1 MNKSKKIKNR
11 LADYFFD
18 SSIYIKDRTFVLF
31 TICMVTALL
40 LFSIIRFILEHKVS
54 MLLFGSFSAAV
65 SLGVVYILAKKNKIH
80 AAKIVLS
87 LILVLILRP
96 MVFFA
101 SGGIFNGT
109 TLMFLM
115 GAYYLVLVLDGKFR
129 VFMCVLDLAIYVT
142 LGVVGYHNP
151 ALLPEV
157 NVKENYVLTY
167 TQYVIA
173 FLELTVVITF
183 LTMILKKET
192 VRAEEKTKEL
202 DELNKS
208 QNRFFSSMSHEIRT
222 PINTVLGLN
231 EIILRQPDASE
242 EIKKDARNI
251 QGAGKMLLALINDI
265 LDISKIEAGKMDV
278 VPVDYDISAMLSE
291 IVNMI
296 WLKAQEKGLEFKV
309 GIDPSV
315 PQKLYGDE
323 VRIKQILINLL
334 NNAVKYTPKGF
345 VSLYM
350 ECEPA
355 EDEKVLLKINVTDS
369 GMGIKA
375 DALPHLFDTFQR
387 QDEEKNRYIEGTGL
401 GLSIVKQLVELMDG
415 EIKVDSVYTQGTTF
429 LVEIKQGVSS
439 TETVGD
445 INIFSS
451 GNLAGD
457 EKFEHS
463 FHSPEGKV
471 LIVDDNEMNLT
482 VESKL
487 LDGTDLT
494 LDLSE
499 SGADALSKT
508 LKTQYDVIFMDH
520 LMPGMDGIECFRQIR
535 IQQGGLNRNTPIIV
549 LTANAGGENI
559 ELYNNTGFDG
569 YLVKPVSGRQLED
582 MLISFIP
589 QEKLIMARKNE
600 ITGLTL
606 NTARGYSK
614 KRQVVIATDTMS
626 DIPQSIIRDLQISI
640 IPVKIRTDEGLF
652 SDTYD
657 IDSDELLHYMEDST
671 RTVKSVPPSKDELI
685 RFFASELQG
694 AHNLIFISH
703 ASVSEEYANAVEA
716 SKSFGNVKVINTHN
730 TSTAV
735 GLLAMIAARLAQQN
749 ARVEDIVHEVNRASE
764 LLHCSFVIKNTDFLR
779 RRGLISPTVNNLLN
793 TLWLRPVLIMKED
806 RFGVNKFLFGA
817 DRKCHAKFIGDS
829 LSAKNHPDEEFV
841 FVTYSGIDEN
851 DLEFIEEQIRS
862 AVNFKHIIFQKAS
875 AGLVS
880 NTGPGTVGITFFEK
894 GERKV
899 MLSDLMPRDI
909 QNDEPETEED
919 LLDTDEYED
928 EASIYEAGSEQ
939 KADDSL
945 QSKTGP
951 DAEKEVEKEEEKEPE
966 WYEMIPELDTEAAV
980 KNSGSKEAFLS
991 VLKIYHD
998 SYPVKSDEL
1007 KRFYDNGDWENY
1019 TVKIHALKSSSRLVG
1034 ALALGDDAEK
1044 LEMAGKEGNIEYISA
1059 NHAPA
1064 MEQYKSIVDSL
1075 STEFGPKDDPGLPEI
1090 DQATLSELYEGLSEF
1105 AFAKDLELARMVIT
1119 SAGEYRLPA
1128 DDADRFKRLQARV
1141 EQMDW
1146 EGIIEIVKEVN

>member
-1 MNKSKKIKNR
+1 MKKNKQIKNR
-11 LADYFFD
+11 IKDYFFD

-31 TICMVTALL
+31 TVCMLSALVAYS
-40 LFSIIRFILEHKVS
+40 FTRVFFDHNIS
-54 MLLFGSFSAAV
+54 MLCFSAVAFLI
-65 SLGVVYILAKKNKIH
+65 SLGVVYILAKKRTFH
-80 AAKIVLS
+80 AAKI
-87 LILVLILRP
+87 IMALVLVLGLRP
-96 MVFFA
+96 AALFA
-101 SGGIFNGT
+101 SGGIHNGT
-109 TLMFLM
+109 PLMFLM
-115 GAYYLVLVLDGKFR
+115 GAFYLVLVLEGKFR
-129 VFMCVLDLAIYVT
+129 VLMCLLDIGIYIT
-142 LGVVGYHNP
+142 LGVVSFYNP
-151 ALLPEV
+151 DILPKVTVEQD
-157 NVKENYVLTY
+157 YVLTY
-167 TQYVIA
+167 TQYIIA
-173 FLELTVVITF
+173 FLMLAVLFTF
-183 LTMILKKET
+183 WTKIMKKET
-192 VRAEEKTKEL
+192 ARAEEKSKEL

-231 EIILRQPDASE
+231 EIILRQPAASE
-242 EIKKDARNI
+242 EIKRDARNI

-278 VPVDYDISAMLSE
+278 VPVDYDISALLSE

-296 WLKAQEKGLEFKV
+296 WLKAQDKGLEFKV

-334 NNAVKYTPKGF
+334 NNAVKYTQEGF

-350 ECEPA
+350 ECEPV
-355 EDEKVLLKINVTDS
+355 DGEKVLLKINVTDS

-415 EIKVDSVYTQGTTF
+415 EIRVDSVYTQGTTF
-429 LVEIKQGVSS
+429 LVELRQGVSS

-445 INIFSS
+445 INVFSS
-451 GNLAGD
+451 GSLSGD

-463 FHSPEGKV
+463 FHSPEGRI
-471 LIVDDNEMNLT
+471 LIVDDNEMNLM

-487 LDGTDLT
+487 LEGTELT
-494 LDLSE
+494 VDLSE

-508 LKTQYDVIFMDH
+508 LKEQYDAIFMDH

-535 IQQGGLNRNTPIIV
+535 VQQGGMNRNTPVIV

-569 YLVKPVSGRQLED
+569 YLVKPVSGKQLED

-589 QEKLIMARKNE
+589 QEKLDMAKKNE
-600 ITGLTL
+600 IGHSMS
-606 NTARGYSK
+606 TARGYVK

-626 DIPQSIIRDLQISI
+626 DIPQHIIRDLQISI

-657 IDSDELLHYMEDST
+657 IDSDELLHYMEDGT
-671 RTVKSVPPSKDELI
+671 RTVQSVPPSRENLI
-685 RFFASELQG
+685 KYFAAELQR

-703 ASVSEEYANAVEA
+703 SSVSEEYANALEA
-716 SKSFGNVKVINTHN
+716 AKSFGNVTVINTHN

-749 ARVEDIVHEVNRASE
+749 ARVEDIVSEVNRSAE
-764 LLHCSFVIKNTDFLR
+764 QMHCSFVIKNTDFLG
-779 RRGLISPTVNNLLN
+779 RRGLISPTVNSLLN
-793 TLWLRPVLIMKED
+793 TLWLRPVLRIKED
-806 RFGVNKFLFGA
+806 RFGVHKFLFGN
-817 DRKCHAKFIGDS
+817 DKKCHTKFIRDS

-841 FVTYSGIDEN
+841 FVTYAGIDEK
-851 DLEFIEEQIRS
+851 DLEFIETQIKS
-862 AVNFKHIIFQKAS
+862 VVNFKRIIFQKAS

-880 NTGPGTVGITFFEK
+880 NTGPGTFGLIFFEK
-894 GERKV
+894 AERRV
-899 MLSDLMPRDI
+899 RLSDLMHEDA
-909 QNDEPETEED
+909 QTDGSDTEEELFETEEEPEEISVD
-919 LLDTDEYED
+919 EVDADT
-928 EASIYEAGSEQ
+928 EA
-939 KADDSL
+939 
-945 QSKTGP
+945 
-951 DAEKEVEKEEEKEPE
+951 DAEKAEPE
-966 WYEMIPELDTEAAV
+966 WYEQIPQLDAEAAV
-980 KNSGSKEAFLS
+980 KNSGSKEAFLT
-991 VLKIYHD
+991 VLKIYYD
-998 SYPVKSDEL
+998 SYQAKSDEL
-1007 KRFYDNGDWENY
+1007 KNYYNTGDWENY

-1034 ALALGDDAEK
+1034 ALDLGDAAEK

-1059 NHAPA
+1059 NHASA
-1064 MEQYKSIVDSL
+1064 MEQYKNIVDSL
-1075 STEFGPKDDPGLPEI
+1075 SVEFGNSDDSDLPEI

-1105 AFAKDLELARMVIT
+1105 AYAKDIELARMVIT

-1128 DDADRFKRLQARV
+1128 DDADRFKRLQAKV

-1146 EGIIEIVKEVN
+1146 EGITEIVKEVNK

>member
-1 MNKSKKIKNR
+1 MKKLRQMKNR
-11 LADYFFD
+11 IAEYFFD

-31 TICMVTALL
+31 TVCMLGALVAYS
-40 LFSIIRFILEHKVS
+40 SIRVFFEHDIS
-54 MLLFGSFSAAV
+54 MLFFSVGAFLI
-65 SLGVVYILAKKNKIH
+65 SLGVIYILAKKRTLH
-80 AAKIVLS
+80 AAKI
-87 LILVLILRP
+87 IMALVLVLALRP
-96 MVFFA
+96 VGFFA
-101 SGGIFNGT
+101 SGGIHNGT
-109 TLMFLM
+109 PLMFLM
-115 GAYYLVLVLDGKFR
+115 GAFYLVLVLEGKFR
-129 VFMCVLDLAIYVT
+129 VLMCLLDLGIYIT
-142 LGVVGYHNP
+142 LEVITYKNP
-151 ALLPEV
+151 QLLPTVTVEQDH
-157 NVKENYVLTY
+157 VLTY
-167 TQYVIA
+167 TQYIVA
-173 FLELTVVITF
+173 FLVLTVLFTF
-183 LTMILKKET
+183 WTKIMTKET
-192 VRAEEKTKEL
+192 ARAEEKSKEL

-278 VPVDYDISAMLSE
+278 VPVDYDVSALLSE

-334 NNAVKYTPKGF
+334 NNAVKYTPEGF

-350 ECEPA
+350 ECEPVD
-355 EDEKVLLKINVTDS
+355 DEKVLLKINVTDS

-429 LVEIKQGVSS
+429 LVEFEQGVSS

-451 GNLAGD
+451 GSLSGD

-463 FHSPEGKV
+463 FHSPDGRI
-471 LIVDDNEMNLT
+471 LIVDDNEMNLA

-487 LDGTDLT
+487 LEGTELT
-494 LDLSE
+494 VDLSE
-499 SGADALSKT
+499 SGADALTKT
-508 LKTQYDVIFMDH
+508 LKNHYDVIFMDH

-535 IQQGGLNRNTPIIV
+535 RQAGGMNQNTPVIV

-589 QEKLIMARKNE
+589 QEKLVMAKKNE
-600 ITGLTL
+600 ITGHSMS
-606 NTARGYSK
+606 TARGYTK

-652 SDTYD
+652 SDTTD
-657 IDSDELLHYMEDST
+657 IDSDELLYYMEDST
-671 RTVKSVPPSKDELI
+671 KTVQSVPPSKEDLI
-685 RFFASELQG
+685 RFFAAELQR

-703 ASVSEEYANAVEA
+703 VSVSEEYANAVEA
-716 SKSFGNVKVINTHN
+716 SKSFGNVTVINTHN

-735 GLLAMIAARLAQQN
+735 GLLSMIAARLAQQN
-749 ARVEDIVHEVNRASE
+749 ARVEDIVSAVNRSAE
-764 LLHCSFVIKNTDFLR
+764 LLHCRFVIKNTNFLR
-779 RRGLISPTVNNLLN
+779 RRGLISPGVNNLLN
-793 TLWLRPVLIMKED
+793 TLWLRPVLQIKEEKFSV
-806 RFGVNKFLFGA
+806 RKFLFGA
-817 DRKCHAKFIGDS
+817 DRKCHTKFIKDS
-829 LSAKNHPDEEFV
+829 FHTKNHPDPELL
-841 FVTYSGIDEN
+841 FVTYAGISEE
-851 DLEFIEEQIRS
+851 DLGFIETQIRDV
-862 AVNFKHIIFQKAS
+862 AAFKHIIFQKAS

-880 NTGPGTVGITFFEK
+880 NTGPGTLGLTFFEK
-894 GERKV
+894 GERRV
-899 MLSDLMPRDI
+899 MLSDLMPK
-909 QNDEPETEED
+909 D
-919 LLDTDEYED
+919 LLKVEADTED
-928 EASIYEAGSEQ
+928 DTLAAEDTAPTIDDGPVATSDHAGQNEPISDPE
-939 KADDSL
+939 KV
-945 QSKTGP
+945 
-951 DAEKEVEKEEEKEPE
+951 AESEPE
-966 WYEMIPELDTEAAV
+966 WYEQIPELDTKAAV
-980 KNSGSKEAFLS
+980 KNSGSEEAFLS
-991 VLKIYHD
+991 VLKIYYD
-998 SYPVKSDEL
+998 SYPAKYDEL
-1007 KRFYDNGDWENY
+1007 KNFFDTGDWENY
-1019 TVKIHALKSSSRLVG
+1019 TVKIHALKSSSRLIG
-1034 ALALGDDAEK
+1034 ALALGEDAEK
-1044 LEMAGKEGNIEYISA
+1044 LEMAGKDGNIEYISA
-1059 NHAPA
+1059 NHALV
-1064 MEQYKSIVDSL
+1064 MERYKCIVDAL
-1075 STEFGPKDDPGLPEI
+1075 SVEFGPVEDPGLPEI
-1090 DQATLSELYEGLSEF
+1090 NPATLAELYEGLSEF

-1128 DDADRFKRLQARV
+1128 DDADRFKRLQAKV

-1146 EGIIEIVKEVN
+1146 EGITEIVKEVSK

>member
-1 MNKSKKIKNR
+1 MKLFRQIKTKVS
-11 LADYFFD
+11 DYLFD
-18 SSIYIKDRTFVLF
+18 SSIYIKDRIFVLF
-31 TICMVTALL
+31 SVCMVGALVAFSFTRFLFDHDITVL
-40 LFSIIRFILEHKVS
+40 LFSVFAFVI
-54 MLLFGSFSAAV
+54 SFAV
-65 SLGVVYILAKKNKIH
+65 IYFLAKKRKLR
-80 AAKIVLS
+80 AARVILAW
-87 LILVLILRP
+87 ILVIGLRP
-96 MVFFA
+96 VSFFA
-101 SGGIFNGT
+101 GGGIHNGGP
-109 TLMFLM
+109 LMFLM
-115 GAYYLVLVLDGKFR
+115 GAFYLVLVLDGKFR
-129 VFMCVLDLAIYVT
+129 VLMCLLDLGIYIT
-142 LGVVGYHNP
+142 LGAVSYYNP
-151 ALLPEV
+151 GLLPEV
-157 NVKENYVLTY
+157 TVEQDYVLTY
-167 TQYVIA
+167 AQYIVA
-173 FLELTVVITF
+173 LLLLTILFTF
-183 LTMILKKET
+183 WAKIMTKET
-192 VRAEEKTKEL
+192 ARAEEKSKEL

-278 VPVDYDISAMLSE
+278 VPVDYDIKSMLSE

-296 WLKAQEKGLEFKV
+296 WLKAQDKGLEFKV
-309 GIDPSV
+309 GIDPNV

-345 VSLYM
+345 ISLYM

-355 EDEKVLLKINVTDS
+355 ADEKVLLKINVTDS

-429 LVEIKQGVSS
+429 LVEVQQGVSS
-439 TETVGD
+439 NETVGD
-445 INIFSS
+445 INVFSS
-451 GNLAGD
+451 GSLSGD

-463 FHSPEGKV
+463 FHSPDGRI

-487 LDGTDLT
+487 LEGTDLT
-494 LDLSE
+494 VDLSE
-499 SGADALSKT
+499 SGQDALSKT
-508 LKTQYDVIFMDH
+508 LKEHYDVIFMDH

-535 IQQGGLNRNTPIIV
+535 RQAGGMNRNTPVIV

-582 MLISFIP
+582 MLISFLP
-589 QEKLIMARKNE
+589 QEKLVMAEKNE
-600 ITGLTL
+600 ITGHSMS
-606 NTARGYSK
+606 TARGYTK

-626 DIPQSIIRDLQISI
+626 DIPQSMIRDLQISI

-657 IDSDELLHYMEDST
+657 IDSDELLHYLEDST
-671 RTVKSVPPSKDELI
+671 RTAQSVPPSKEELI
-685 RFFASELQG
+685 RFFAAELQR

-716 SKSFGNVKVINTHN
+716 SKSFGNVTVINTHN

-735 GLLAMIAARLAQQN
+735 GLLSMIAARLAQQN
-749 ARVEDIVHEVNRASE
+749 ARVEDIVSAVNRSVE
-764 LLHCSFVIKNTDFLR
+764 LLHCSFVIKNTDFLG
-779 RRGLISPTVNNLLN
+779 RRGFISPAVNNLLN
-793 TLWLRPVLIMKED
+793 TLWLRPVLRIKEEK
-806 RFGVNKFLFGA
+806 FGVHQFLFGA
-817 DRKCHAKFIGDS
+817 DRKCHTKFIRNS
-829 LSAKNHPDEEFV
+829 LNAKNHPDEEFV
-841 FVTYSGIDEN
+841 FVTYAGIEEN
-851 DLEFIEEQIRS
+851 DLEFIEKQINS
-862 AVNFKHIIFQKAS
+862 IAKFKHIVFQKAS

-880 NTGPGTVGITFFEK
+880 NTGPGTFGITFFEK
-894 GERKV
+894 GEHKV
-899 MLSDLMPRDI
+899 MLSDLMAEDMQI
-909 QNDEPETEED
+909 DGVELEEDLSDDVLSDEPGPETEEGLSD
-919 LLDTDEYED
+919 N
-928 EASIYEAGSEQ
+928 ASQ
-939 KADDSL
+939 KE
-945 QSKTGP
+945 P
-951 DAEKEVEKEEEKEPE
+951 DPEAEKEELA
-966 WYEMIPELDTEAAV
+966 WYEKIPELDAKAAV

-991 VLKIYHD
+991 VLKIYYD
-998 SYPVKSDEL
+998 SYPARSDEL
-1007 KRFYDNGDWENY
+1007 KGYFDNGDWENY

-1034 ALALGDDAEK
+1034 ALSLGDDAEK
-1044 LEMAGKEGNIEYISA
+1044 LEMAGKEGNIEYICA
-1059 NHAPA
+1059 NHASA
-1064 MEQYKSIVDSL
+1064 MEQYKNIVDAL
-1075 STEFGPKDDPGLPEI
+1075 SEEFGTKEDLSLPEI
-1090 DQATLSELYEGLSEF
+1090 DPATLSELYEGLSEF
-1105 AFAKDLELARMVIT
+1105 AYAKDLELARMVIS

-1128 DDADRFKRLQARV
+1128 DDADRFKRLQAKV

-1146 EGIIEIVKEVN
+1146 EGITELLKEV